1 MSVDFFIIVLA
12 FLVLILGLIFFVKRF
27 DHKLIKEF
35 TFFTIV
41 SSLMIVTALIVV
53 SKSRL
58 FSDGFVNFAALM
70 FYALAIFTPI
80 SFMEFFQ
87 SCRELIIQNNR
98 NQKLYA
104 LGYVVLIVNLLS
116 FIYLSN
122 GKSNQS
128 DLSSIV
134 ETIMT
139 YLNYIVILF
148 IFPSITFYFLIK
160 TTFHLIKE
168 PHFKVPKRLLVNDL
182 VAFMFLLSSFLT
194 NLLFNQFYIKN
205 LFYFLVIYFFGSVLI
220 TIAKLIKMGGE
231 NNIDSNEVI
240 VDEDFSYFDQIQQ
253 RLLPTIE
260 KEKLYLNTKLTLKEC
275 AKSIGTNEK
284 YLSNY
289 LNKNHKLNFN
299 TFINN
304 YRIEAAKKMLLSDD
318 SDKYTI
324 EAIAQMSGFN
334 SKSSFNS
341 VFKKYTGF
349 TPSEFKSENK
359 LNS

>member
-27 DHKLIKEF
+27 NQMLVKEF
-35 TFFTIV
+35 AFFTVV
-41 SSLMIVTALIVV
+41 SSLMIITALIVV
-53 SKSRL
+53 SKSGL
-58 FSDGFVNFAALM
+58 FSNGFVNFAALM
-70 FYALAIFTPI
+70 FYVLAIFTPI

-87 SCRELIIQNNR
+87 SCRELITQNNR

-148 IFPSITFYFLIK
+148 IFPSITFYFLFK

-182 VAFMFLLSSFLT
+182 VAFMLLLSSFLT
-194 NLLFNQFYIKN
+194 NLLLNQFYTKN
-205 LFYFLVIYFFGSVLI
+205 LFYFLVMYFLGSVLYSVY
-220 TIAKLIKMGGE
+220 KLNQKNVE
-231 NNIDSNEVI
+231 SNFNSNQEI
-240 VDEDFSYFDQIQQ
+240 NDEDYSYFDQIEQ
-253 RLLPTIE
+253 RLLPTIQ

-289 LNKNHKLNFN
+289 LNKNHKVNFN

-341 VFKKYTGF
+341 VFKKYTGS
-349 TPSEFKSENK
+349 TPSEFKNENK
-359 LNS
+359 I